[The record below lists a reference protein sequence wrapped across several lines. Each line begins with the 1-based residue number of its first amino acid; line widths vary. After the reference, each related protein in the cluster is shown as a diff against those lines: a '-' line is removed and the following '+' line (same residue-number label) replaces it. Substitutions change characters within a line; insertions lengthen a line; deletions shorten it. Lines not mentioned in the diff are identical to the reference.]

1 MVQFDYDKEMKRYYV
16 LVPQEKLG
24 ITRTFSADKIEDSM
38 LIVAHIDEYNKIT
51 VTKEIH
57 ISLLR
62 TILLHWDEYEF
73 QLTKGD
79 I

>member
-1 MVQFDYDKEMKRYYV
+1 M
-16 LVPQEKLG
+16 LVPQIIANE
-24 ITRTFSADKIEDSM
+24 ESM
-38 LIVAHIDEYNKIT
+38 LTVAHIDEKNKIT
-51 VTKEIH
+51 VTREIH

>member
-1 MVQFDYDKEMKRYYV
+1 MVLTDYKDR
-16 LVPQEKLG
+16 
-24 ITRTFSADKIEDSM
+24 KIEIGERVRIEQDTPSVNGM
-38 LIVAHIDEYNKIT
+38 LYKGSIVKIDEYNKIT
-51 VTKEIH
+51 VTREIH

>member
-1 MVQFDYDKEMKRYYV
+1 MVQFDYNRKEKRYDV
-16 LVPQEKLG
+16 LVPQIIANE
-24 ITRTFSADKIEDSM
+24 ESM
-38 LIVAHIDEYNKIT
+38 LIVAHIDEKNKIT
-51 VTKEIH
+51 VTRETH

-79 I
+79 M

>member
-16 LVPQEKLG
+16 LVPQIIANE
-24 ITRTFSADKIEDSM
+24 ESM

-57 ISLLR
+57 VSLLR

>member
-1 MVQFDYDKEMKRYYV
+1 MVQFDYDREEKKYDV
-16 LVPQEKLG
+16 LVPQIKEG
-24 ITRTFSADKIEDSM
+24 EESM
-38 LIVAHIDEYNKIT
+38 LIVAHIDEKNKIT
-51 VTKEIH
+51 VTREIH

>member
-1 MVQFDYDKEMKRYYV
+1 MVQFDYNKKMKRYDV
-16 LVPQEKLG
+16 LVPQIIAGE
-24 ITRTFSADKIEDSM
+24 ESM
-38 LIVAHIDEYNKIT
+38 LAIAHIDEYNKIT
-51 VTKEIH
+51 VTREIH